1 MARSGLLA
9 FGIPFLLSLGLTA
22 LLCPLALRLGLV
34 DDPGG
39 RKTHPRPVPLVGGIA
54 IALALAGASGLA
66 WALGGL
72 PPSVAAGIAVRMPDL
87 PWILAGALAVF
98 AAGLRDDLRDLG
110 PWSKLGVQLLAAATV
125 AVRVPEARIT
135 ALGAGP
141 LLQVAVT
148 VAWIVAITNAF
159 NFMDNMDGLA
169 AGVAAVASILLA
181 AIAFLTGRDL
191 MAVFFLALL
200 GGLGGF
206 LLFNLPPATVFLG
219 DAGSLLVG
227 FLLGV
232 GAVLF
237 TYDEAP
243 RSLAPLGV
251 PLLVFGV
258 PLFDLVTV
266 MAIRLREGRPL
277 AAADRSHFSHRLV
290 ALGMSPREAVGSL
303 WLLTFVIGM
312 GALLLY
318 HVPPEAVPLI
328 ILQAVG
334 AFAIIALVERAAR
347 RRP

>member
-1 MARSGLLA
+1 VALAGLLA
-9 FGIPFLLSLGLTA
+9 FGVPFLLSLGLAA
-22 LLCPLALRLGLV
+22 LLRPLALRLGFV

-39 RKTHPRPVPLVGGIA
+39 RKVHPGPIPLGGGVA
-54 IALALAGASGLA
+54 IALALSAAFGLA
-66 WALGGL
+66 WALGAL
-72 PPSVAAGIAVRMPDL
+72 PPSVAAGIALRSPAL

-98 AAGLRDDLRDLG
+98 AAGLWDDLKDLG
-110 PWSKLGVQLLAAATV
+110 PWSKLAVQLLAAATV
-125 AVRVPEARIT
+125 AIRVPEARIT
-135 ALGAGP
+135 VLGAGSF
-141 LLQVAVT
+141 LQIALT
-148 VAWIVAITNAF
+148 VVWIIAITNAF

-169 AGVAAVASILLA
+169 TGVAAVASLLLA

-200 GGLGGF
+200 GGLAGF
-206 LLFNLPPATVFLG
+206 LVFNLPPASLFLG

-232 GAVLF
+232 GTVLF

-266 MAIRLREGRPL
+266 MAIRLKEGRPL
-277 AAADRSHFSHRLV
+277 AAGDRSHFSHRLV
-290 ALGMSPREAVGSL
+290 ALGMSPREAVGSIC
-303 WLLTFVIGM
+303 LLTFVIGM

-318 HVPPEAVPLI
+318 HVPQEAVPLLI
-328 ILQAVG
+328 GQAVG
-334 AFAIIALVERAAR
+334 AFAIIALLERAAR

>member
-1 MARSGLLA
+1 MALAGLLA
-9 FGIPFLLSLGLTA
+9 FGVPFLLSLVLTA
-22 LLCPLALRLGLV
+22 LLRPLALRLGFV
-34 DDPGG
+34 DHPGG
-39 RKTHPRPVPLVGGIA
+39 RKIHPRPIPLCGGVA
-54 IALALAGASGLA
+54 IAVALAFAFGLA
-66 WALGGL
+66 RVLGAL
-72 PPSVAAGIAVRMPDL
+72 PPSVTEGIALRAPAL
-87 PWILAGALAVF
+87 PWILAGTLAVF
-98 AAGLRDDLRDLG
+98 AAGLWDDLRDLG
-110 PWSKLGVQLLAAATV
+110 PWSKLAVQLLAAAMV
-125 AVRVPEARIT
+125 AIRVPEARIT
-135 ALGAGP
+135 VMGAGS
-141 LLQVAVT
+141 LLQIALT

-169 AGVAAVASILLA
+169 VGVAAVASLLLA
-181 AIAFLTGRDL
+181 AIAILTGRDL

-200 GGLGGF
+200 GGLAGF
-206 LLFNLPPATVFLG
+206 LVFNLPPASVFLG

-237 TYDEAP
+237 TYDEAS

-290 ALGMSPREAVGSL
+290 ALGMSPREAVGSI

-318 HVPPEAVPLI
+318 HVPPEAVPPL
-328 ILQAVG
+328 ILQAAG
-334 AFAIIALVERAAR
+334 IFTIIALLERAAR